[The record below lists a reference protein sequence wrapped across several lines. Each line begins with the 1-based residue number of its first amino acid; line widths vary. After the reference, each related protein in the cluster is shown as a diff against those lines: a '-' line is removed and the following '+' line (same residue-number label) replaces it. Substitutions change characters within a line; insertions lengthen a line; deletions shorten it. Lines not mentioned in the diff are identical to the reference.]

1 MTYRE
6 VASGGPPARDARDRG
21 VSAGRSAGRP
31 PDSSAGALNRAHRIS
46 ITGGQQFFE
55 CAILSHPWCLLTLV
69 REILIVASAKITSVL
84 LFMLISR
91 MYPGNTSPACH
102 SWLRPAAALLAVHRQ
117 IRRSAFFTSALRL
130 TGYSRPSPALTL
142 ARISGSA
149 GTHFGGP
156 TPAGRE
162 EGIRLRGSAG
172 ASAPEAGAGPGCKRA
187 SRSWPVPGSSG
198 GVVTV
203 RHRCHPGTS
212 RALRTLRNVASAAM
226 PLRLAPRP
234 PFRLHPESTSPSR
247 H

>member
-1 MTYRE
+1 M
-6 VASGGPPARDARDRG
+6 PF
-21 VSAGRSAGRP
+21 SATLG
-31 PDSSAGALNRAHRIS
+31 
-46 ITGGQQFFE
+46 
-55 CAILSHPWCLLTLV
+55 CLLTLV
-69 REILIVASAKITSVL
+69 RDILIVASARIL
-84 LFMLISR
+84 SR
-91 MYPGNTSPACH
+91 IIDHAYFPACFQEIPVPPVTHGFRQQQFSLQCIARFVVPPSSPAQ
-102 SWLRPAAALLAVHRQ
+102 LQLA
-117 IRRSAFFTSALRL
+117 
-130 TGYSRPSPALTL
+130 GYSRSSPALTL

-162 EGIRLRGSAG
+162 AGIRLRGSAG
-172 ASAPEAGAGPGCKRA
+172 PSAPEAGAGPGCKRA
-187 SRSWPVPGSSG
+187 SRSWAVPGSSG